1 MFYEVPVTRK
11 GRFLTLWMAE
21 SLENEALFLEGLAM
35 VKFCSD
41 VQA

>member
-1 MFYEVPVTRK
+1 VFYDVSVVKK
-11 GRFLTLWMAE
+11 GKFRTLWIAE

-35 VKFCSD
+35 VRYDSD